1 MAIKCMHRT
10 EIKVVKVGLIAKTR
24 PTLHRF
30 NEVIPNGDPNNWTP
44 VKDAQKL

>member
-10 EIKVVKVGLIAKTR
+10 EINGGLIANTKPR
-24 PTLHRF
+24 LHRF

-44 VKDAQKL
+44 VKDIQKL

>member
-10 EIKVVKVGLIAKTR
+10 EIKGELIAKNGPR
-24 PTLHRF
+24 LHRF

-44 VKDAQKL
+44 VKDIQKM

>member
-10 EIKVVKVGLIAKTR
+10 EIKIGLIAKTR